1 MGRFFVRMFHSGG
14 KTAAVNMARRLSGE
28 IARKAGETMAL
39 RESGE
44 DYLEAIL
51 MLHREHGVV
60 RSVDIAEHL
69 GVTKASVSKAMS
81 MLEER
86 GYVEMAKRDVRLTE
100 KGLARAEHVLEQ
112 HVFFRDLLVASG
124 VEPGVAAEEACHMEH
139 CLSDDSF
146 GKLKAHVEHLER

>member
-1 MGRFFVRMFHSGG
+1 
-14 KTAAVNMARRLSGE
+14 
-28 IARKAGETMAL
+28 MAL

-51 MLHREHGVV
+51 MLHRAHGVV
-60 RSVDIAEHL
+60 RSVDIADQL

-112 HVFFRDLLVASG
+112 HLFFRDLLSAAASIRTWRRRRHAIWSTAF
-124 VEPGVAAEEACHMEH
+124 PMT
-139 CLSDDSF
+139 LSIS
-146 GKLKAHVEHLER
+146 

>member
-1 MGRFFVRMFHSGG
+1 
-14 KTAAVNMARRLSGE
+14 
-28 IARKAGETMAL
+28 MAL

-51 MLHREHGVV
+51 MLHRAHGVV
-60 RSVDIAEHL
+60 RSVDVADQL

-100 KGLARAEHVLEQ
+100 KGFARAEHVLEQ
-112 HVFFRDLLVASG
+112 HLFFRDLLSAAG
-124 VEPGVAAEEACHMEH
+124 VDPHVAAEEACHMEH

-146 GKLKAHVEHLER
+146 NKLRAYIEHVER

>member
-1 MGRFFVRMFHSGG
+1 MERYFVTLGKQGRF
-14 KTAAVNMARRLSGE
+14 
-28 IARKAGETMAL
+28 MAL

-51 MLHREHGVV
+51 MLRRENGVV
-60 RSVDIAEHL
+60 RSVDIADHL

-112 HVFFRDLLVASG
+112 HVFFRDLLLAAG
-124 VEPGVAAEEACHMEH
+124 VDALVAAEEACHMEH

-146 GKLKAHVEHLER
+146 DKLKSYIEHFER

>member
-1 MGRFFVRMFHSGG
+1 
-14 KTAAVNMARRLSGE
+14 
-28 IARKAGETMAL
+28 MAL

-51 MLHREHGVV
+51 MLHRAHGVV
-60 RSVDIAEHL
+60 RSVDVADQL

-100 KGLARAEHVLEQ
+100 KGLARAEHV
-112 HVFFRDLLVASG
+112 
-124 VEPGVAAEEACHMEH
+124 AEEACHMEH

-146 GKLKAHVEHLER
+146 NKLRAYIEHVER

>member
-1 MGRFFVRMFHSGG
+1 
-14 KTAAVNMARRLSGE
+14 
-28 IARKAGETMAL
+28 MAL

-51 MLHREHGVV
+51 MLRRAHGVV
-60 RSVDIAEHL
+60 RSVDIAERL

-100 KGLARAEHVLEQ
+100 KGLARAEQVLEQ
-112 HVFFRDLLVASG
+112 HVFFRDLLMSAG
-124 VEPGVAAEEACHMEH
+124 VDPDVAAQEACHMEH

-146 GKLKAHVEHLER
+146 DKLKAHVEHLQQ

>member
-1 MGRFFVRMFHSGG
+1 
-14 KTAAVNMARRLSGE
+14 
-28 IARKAGETMAL
+28 MAL

-51 MLHREHGVV
+51 MLHRAHGVV

-100 KGLARAEHVLEQ
+100 KGLSRAEHVLEQ
-112 HVFFRDLLVASG
+112 HLFFRDLLLAAG
-124 VEPGVAAEEACHMEH
+124 VDSRVAAEEACHMEH

-146 GKLKAHVEHLER
+146 SKLKAYIEHVGR